1 MTIGQGK
8 DGTLTQGGSKQ
19 HEGTESRQGVKPRDG
34 VLSTVAI
41 CAVVLLLGFLFKAQC
56 LKPWADNHQ
65 YTTGCY
71 NDVQALYG
79 IRGLEETFPYI
90 NGHLEGTDV
99 LVGGAI
105 EYPVL
110 TGVFMW
116 IAARF
121 SSSSNSYLVV
131 TSILLV
137 PFGLL
142 AAWLLAKMTRERAI
156 LWAAAPAVVLY
167 AFHNWDL
174 MVVAA
179 AVGGFYAWWKG
190 KPETAAVLFGVGAAL
205 KMFPIFFLGPL
216 VLALWFAKE
225 RARAVWV
232 AAAGVGTLI
241 AINLPFALRNFDGW
255 FATYQFHRF
264 RGPNYDNIWTWPPS
278 WFPPLGTD
286 RINLWS
292 AGLTLIFFTAVL
304 ALGYVRARKE
314 GAYPVLET
322 CAALLAVFLL
332 WNKVHSPQYALWILP
347 FFVLLRT
354 HIMWWVAY
362 TAVDLAVYWGV
373 FRFFAEQDN
382 SFWRRMMVGGVW
394 VRAAL
399 LLVLVGVFLRS
410 RPAVDPPPEA
420 VEEKLGSSR
429 STVVQPAPTAR

>member
-1 MTIGQGK
+1 M
-8 DGTLTQGGSKQ
+8 
-19 HEGTESRQGVKPRDG
+19 
-34 VLSTVAI
+34 VAI
-41 CAVVLLLGFLFKAQC
+41 CAVGLLLGYFFKAQC
-56 LKPWADNHQ
+56 LKPWAENHQ

-71 NDVQALYG
+71 NDIQALYG
-79 IRGLEETFPYI
+79 GRGLEETFPYI
-90 NGHLEGTDV
+90 NGHLEGTDG

-121 SSSSNSYLVV
+121 ASTSNAYLVA
-131 TSILLV
+131 TALLLA

-142 AAWLLAKMTRERAI
+142 TAWLLAEMTGKRT
-156 LWAAAPAVVLY
+156 LLFAAAPALILY

-174 MVVAA
+174 LVVAA
-179 AVGGFYAWWKG
+179 AVGGFYAWWKD
-190 KPETAAVLFGVGAAL
+190 KPETAAVLFGLGAAM

-216 VLALWFAKE
+216 VLGLWFAKE
-225 RARAVWV
+225 RGRALWV
-232 AAAGVGTLI
+232 AFTGIGTVV
-241 AINLPFALRNFDGW
+241 AINLPFAVRNFDGW

-304 ALGYVRARKE
+304 ALGYVLARKR
-314 GAYPVLET
+314 GSYPVVET

-332 WNKVHSPQYALWILP
+332 FNKVHSPQYALWILP

-354 HIMWWVAY
+354 NVAWWVAY
-362 TAVDLAVYWGV
+362 TLIDLMVYWGV
-373 FRFFAEQDN
+373 FRFFAEQDSN
-382 SFWRRMMVGGVW
+382 LWRRMMVGGVW
-394 VRAAL
+394 LRAGL
-399 LLVLVGVFLRS
+399 LLVLIGVFLKA
-410 RPAVDPPPEA
+410 RPALEPPPSEA
-420 VEEKLGSSR
+420 EESSIDPTEAKPSSSR
-429 STVVQPAPTAR
+429 IGLSPSG